1 MAIKFHQYG
10 WQSWSQTGVAPHSAT
25 QRIAYTVPTDYKS
38 VAVYVNLYL
47 VRTSAATTA
56 GESRLYVTVT
66 PSGGSETTILISGMN
81 NSSVGSRAGTTQ
93 TEAFYLGPGDV
104 VKVYSSDASTGGAI
118 AYYAAIQFVL
128 WR

>member
-1 MAIKFHQYG
+1 MAFKFHRYV
-10 WQSWSQTGVAPHSAT
+10 WQSWSQTGVAPHSAA
-25 QRIAYTVPTDYKS
+25 QRIAYTVPSDYKS

-47 VRTSAATTA
+47 VRATAATTV

-66 PSGGSETTILISGMN
+66 PAGGSETTVLITGMN
-81 NSSVGSRAGTTQ
+81 NNSVGARAGTTQ
-93 TEAFYLGPGDV
+93 TMGFYLGPGDI

-118 AYYAAIQFVL
+118 DYYASIQLVQ